1 MLRDVIRQISD
12 GNELA
17 PGMPVS
23 VVDERSE
30 LGACWRGT
38 PQCDLGRRT
47 DVMDGCP
54 KVLGMTMMI
63 RSMAP
68 VAAVNYIRKAVGYDD
83 YLKEYAQFRRMKSEE
98 LLDVADQLKESAA
111 GFKEVDAWFE
121 HMKEYKE
128 RLKEQAKAQK
138 GQNEG
143 VALMTMHS
151 SKGLEFPIVFILDA
165 NEGITPHR
173 KAVLDVDVEE
183 ERRMFYV
190 AMTRAKERLHVCYVQ
205 ERYGKKQE
213 RSRFILEY
221 L

>member
-1 MLRDVIRQISD
+1 
-12 GNELA
+12 
-17 PGMPVS
+17 
-23 VVDERSE
+23 
-30 LGACWRGT
+30 
-38 PQCDLGRRT
+38 
-47 DVMDGCP
+47 MDGCP
-54 KVLGMTMMI
+54 KALGMVMMI

-213 RSRFILEY
+213 RSRFISEY
-221 L
+221 LSPIPKTPVHGGKKA

>member
-1 MLRDVIRQISD
+1 
-12 GNELA
+12 
-17 PGMPVS
+17 MP
-23 VVDERSE
+23 
-30 LGACWRGT
+30 
-38 PQCDLGRRT
+38 
-47 DVMDGCP
+47 
-54 KVLGMTMMI
+54 
-63 RSMAP
+63 P
-68 VAAVNYIRKAVGYDD
+68 VAAVNYIRKAVEYDD

-190 AMTRAKERLHVCYVQ
+190 AMTRAKKELTICWA
-205 ERYGKKQE
+205 KKQFSHE
-213 RSRFILEY
+213 LTVSRFVEEMKDDRAV
-221 L
+221 